1 MKKENIKIGLKNFNI
16 KGKRGCRTA
25 RLIFINHSL
34 VTALFM
40 LLSSNL
46 IGKEKENM
54 NFVIIYADDMGY
66 GDLAIQNPESKIP
79 TPHLD
84 KLAREG
90 MRFTDAHSSSSICS
104 PSRYAI
110 LTGRYHWR
118 LSSTLTNPMGP
129 SRFSKD
135 RLTLPEMMKKKGY
148 ETACI
153 GKWHLGFD
161 WLDNVK
167 ENYKDK
173 IDKKAV
179 LAEAID
185 WSKKAPDGP
194 TAHGFDYYFG
204 EGVPNFPPYAWVEND
219 KVLTTPTI
227 QISEIDEFVKEGPA
241 VKNWD
246 FKKVMPTLT
255 AKAVEWIGKQ
265 KGQNKPFFMYIPWTS
280 PHAPVVPIDKF
291 KGTTKVGD
299 YGDYVAQ
306 SDWHAGEVLKALEKN
321 GFSKNTVVIFT
332 SDNGAAGQ
340 MAIRL
345 VRTGHNSSGQLKGMK
360 KMTYEGGHRVP
371 FIIKWPGVTS
381 PGSVS
386 HALISQI
393 DIFAT
398 IANAIGYDI
407 EEGQAED
414 SLNLMPV
421 IYGKHKHFRKTLV
434 INNKYWG
441 MRHGDWVYL
450 EDLDKMK
457 FKEDYLEARED
468 TKVTAKYALYNI
480 KKDLGQ
486 RNNVMDQYPEIKKKL
501 QAMLDQA
508 KKEEGGKKKK
518 KE

>member
-1 MKKENIKIGLKNFNI
+1 
-16 KGKRGCRTA
+16 
-25 RLIFINHSL
+25 
-34 VTALFM
+34 
-40 LLSSNL
+40 
-46 IGKEKENM
+46 
-54 NFVIIYADDMGY
+54 
-66 GDLAIQNPESKIP
+66 
-79 TPHLD
+79 
-84 KLAREG
+84 
-90 MRFTDAHSSSSICS
+90 
-104 PSRYAI
+104 
-110 LTGRYHWR
+110 
-118 LSSTLTNPMGP
+118 
-129 SRFSKD
+129 
-135 RLTLPEMMKKKGY
+135 
-148 ETACI
+148 
-153 GKWHLGFD
+153 
-161 WLDNVK
+161 
-167 ENYKDK
+167 
-173 IDKKAV
+173 
-179 LAEAID
+179 
-185 WSKKAPDGP
+185 
-194 TAHGFDYYFG
+194 
-204 EGVPNFPPYAWVEND
+204 
-219 KVLTTPTI
+219 
-227 QISEIDEFVKEGPA
+227 
-241 VKNWD
+241 
-246 FKKVMPTLT
+246 
-255 AKAVEWIGKQ
+255 
-265 KGQNKPFFMYIPWTS
+265 
-280 PHAPVVPIDKF
+280 
-291 KGTTKVGD
+291 
-299 YGDYVAQ
+299 
-306 SDWHAGEVLKALEKN
+306 
-321 GFSKNTVVIFT
+321 TVVIFT

-518 KE
+518 NE